1 VQEQALRVM
10 QDELKAQQERFVAGH
25 HWRAECAPRGGVAA
39 NEQPELADAQTRLQN
54 SYLPRERAC
63 RCGNEHAQT
72 GAQVRD
78 RGHAPVSAASSGSH
92 ECLAY
97 ASTSRHE
104 LRARQIEVE
113 IEEQQM
119 IIDRSELKP
128 RVEAFTGYEVYS
140 ERDPDIGGS
149 FNHGYVIGLNASWH
163 IFDGFAT
170 RGRMQATQAR
180 REAAQLALQ
189 AQQLAVEGEV
199 RSAFFDLQQ
208 ANRILE
214 SETQNVQNASES
226 LEIARGN
233 LGAGLGTQLE
243 VLQAAAD
250 VTRVRTTR
258 LSAIYLHNVA
268 LARLARATAR
278 EPEQLGFTGKPK
290 TLEDAQAQAQ
300 AFDVCA
306 PAVGAWDSEMRAR
319 RVAAALALGIVCVL
333 NSAQAITLEA
343 ALARTAEN
351 NPAIQQAKAQL
362 EAAAGRRL
370 VLRSISL
377 PDARIMTPAGVQGGK
392 RAGEDNCPAVRLRT
406 RRFDA
411 AAVQRRHSG
420 IVSPRQHRTPA
431 RAAAP
436 QRRRSR
442 ATAYRAR
449 RLLHGSLSSIRA
461 PPRRA
466 TAPASRSKRP
476 HAVRSLPDGHGRARR
491 VERSAAT
498 RAGSHAAHRRFA
510 SYREW
515 RAAAAC
521 ANDGR

>member
-1 VQEQALRVM
+1 MDLRVAYYELLLNRAKIGVQEQALRVM
-10 QDELKAQQERFVAGH
+10 QDELKAQQERFVAGTIGELNVR
-25 HWRAECAPRGGVAA
+25 RAEVSLA

-54 SYLPRERAC
+54 SYLRV
-63 RCGNEHAQT
+63 NELVGVETSTRKQARRFEIAGTLQYQSRRPDLT
-72 GAQVRD
+72 
-78 RGHAPVSAASSGSH
+78 

-300 AFDVCA
+300 AFDV
-306 PAVGAWDSEMRAR
+306 AR
-319 RVAAALALGIVCVL
+319 PPSGL
-333 NSAQAITLEA
+333 NN
-343 ALARTAEN
+343 R
-351 NPAIQQAKAQL
+351 
-362 EAAAGRRL
+362 
-370 VLRSISL
+370 
-377 PDARIMTPAGVQGGK
+377 
-392 RAGEDNCPAVRLRT
+392 
-406 RRFDA
+406 
-411 AAVQRRHSG
+411 
-420 IVSPRQHRTPA
+420 
-431 RAAAP
+431 
-436 QRRRSR
+436 
-442 ATAYRAR
+442 
-449 RLLHGSLSSIRA
+449 
-461 PPRRA
+461 
-466 TAPASRSKRP
+466 
-476 HAVRSLPDGHGRARR
+476 
-491 VERSAAT
+491 
-498 RAGSHAAHRRFA
+498 
-510 SYREW
+510 
-515 RAAAAC
+515 
-521 ANDGR
+521 